1 MKKQLATL
9 ASITF
14 FVFGTA
20 AMADEKLLKKCQGI
34 KYQLAKLESLREYG
48 GSAKKMDNWKR
59 QIHDKQDEYSKLY
72 CRQYRFELDKH

>member
-1 MKKQLATL
+1 MKKRLAIL

-14 FVFGTA
+14 LTFGTQ

-34 KYQLAKLESLREYG
+34 KHQLAKLESLREYG

>member
-1 MKKQLATL
+1 MNKQLAIL

-14 FVFGTA
+14 LTFGTQ
-20 AMADEKLLKKCQGI
+20 AMAEDTVLKKCQGI
-34 KYQLAKLESLREYG
+34 KLQLAKLESLREYG

>member
-1 MKKQLATL
+1 MKKQLAIL
-9 ASITF
+9 ASITLLTLS
-14 FVFGTA
+14 TA

-34 KYQLAKLESLREYG
+34 KYQIAKLESLREYG

>member
-1 MKKQLATL
+1 MNKHLVIL
-9 ASITF
+9 ASITLLT
-14 FVFGTA
+14 FGA
-20 AMADEKLLKKCQGI
+20 QAMADDTLLKKCRGI
-34 KYQLAKLESLREYG
+34 KHQLAKLESLREYG